1 MSYIKISF
9 WISFGILFYVF
20 IGYGII
26 IYLLIICKRLFS
38 KKVSNSNTYFEPS
51 VTLIIPCYNEADFIT
66 TKIANC
72 KRLNYPGDKLK
83 IIFIIDGS
91 TDESEMILK
100 AWPEIKFLHQS
111 ERAGK
116 TAAENRAMKFADTPF
131 VIFSDANTDLNR
143 DAVINIVKHFANES
157 VGCVSGEK
165 RIFNNVSDSASAAGE
180 GFYWK
185 YESLLKRLD
194 SELNTAV
201 GAAGELVAFR
211 TELYKDLPEDTLLD
225 DFMQSMLIAIAGYK
239 IVYEPNAYAIETA
252 SASMEEELKRK
263 VRICAGGW
271 QSIIRL
277 KSKLTVLKQP
287 LLFFQYISHR
297 VLRWTIT
304 PFLLIAIF
312 ILNLSMDLYV
322 NGIYQVFMVL
332 QFLFYTAAMVGL
344 LLKNNNLKY
353 KQIFVPYYFCMMN
366 YAVLAGLVKYLMG
379 TQKVL
384 WERAKRKTVVF
395 EKSIN

>member
-1 MSYIKISF
+1 MSSIQISF
-9 WISFGILFYVF
+9 WVSFGILFYVF

-26 IYLLIICKRLFS
+26 IYLLIICKRLLS
-38 KKVSNSNTYFEPS
+38 KKASNSYTYFEPS
-51 VTLIIPCYNEADFIT
+51 VTLIIPCYNEAGT
-66 TKIANC
+66 LATKILNC
-72 KRLNYPGDKLK
+72 KRLNYPSDKLK

-100 AWPEIKFLHQS
+100 EWPEIKVLYQT

-116 TAAENRAMKFADTPF
+116 TAAENRAMKFVDTPF

-143 DAVINIVKHFANES
+143 DAVNNIVKHFANEA

-180 GFYWK
+180 GIYWK
-185 YESLLKRLD
+185 YESLLKRWD
-194 SELNTAV
+194 SDLNTAV

-211 TELYKDLPEDTLLD
+211 TELYTDLPEDTLLD

-239 IVYEPNAYAIETA
+239 IVYEPNAYATETA
-252 SASMEEELKRK
+252 SASIQEELKRK
-263 VRICAGGW
+263 VRICTGGW
-271 QSIIRL
+271 QSIARL

-304 PFLLIAIF
+304 PFLLIAVF
-312 ILNLSMDLYV
+312 ILNLKMDLYV
-322 NGIYQVFMVL
+322 SGIYQVFML
-332 QFLFYTAAMVGL
+332 AQFLFYTVAIIGL

-353 KQIFVPYYFCMMN
+353 KQIFVPYYFCVMN
-366 YAVLAGLVKYLMG
+366 YAVLAGLVKYLSG

-384 WERAKRKTVVF
+384 WDRAKRKVVVF
-395 EKSIN
+395 EKI